1 MEELGNRASKND
13 HKTTRLSVKKLR
25 KKIQKVHSYLI
36 LLHTWIILIFGQL
49 EKITKYKAI

>member
-25 KKIQKVHSYLI
+25 KKIQKVQSYLI